1 LLDLKEPS
9 MHEVL
14 SGIVF
19 VAMVIAPCLA
29 ALTAKLHDA
38 K

>member
-1 LLDLKEPS
+1 
-9 MHEVL
+9 MHAFF

-19 VAMVIAPCLA
+19 IAMVIAPCLA